1 LREEAAELFVEL
13 ELMQE
18 WNGVYVS
25 KSEPQRKQQMST
37 QLGGQQFQSSL
48 LVQVEANTKERGPK
62 KDMPLLRA
70 INLIGNFSQNA
81 IGNS

>member
-1 LREEAAELFVEL
+1 LREEVVELFVEL

-18 WNGVYVS
+18 WNAVSES

-48 LVQVEANTKERGPK
+48 LVQVGANTEGRGPK
-62 KDMPLLRA
+62 KDMPLLQV